1 MQGGGLLSP
10 DEHRATSPPGIMHHQ
25 PAMTIVVAVDR
36 DRNSQLAVKW
46 VVDHLLTGASNI
58 ILLHIAVHPPAANHG
73 FAMAEA
79 THGALEA
86 EMREIFV
93 PFRGFCTRN
102 GVHVSEL
109 VLEEA
114 DVSKALIEFITVN
127 KIQSIALGASNRNAF
142 TK

>member
-1 MQGGGLLSP
+1 
-10 DEHRATSPPGIMHHQ
+10 
-25 PAMTIVVAVDR
+25 
-36 DRNSQLAVKW
+36 
-46 VVDHLLTGASNI
+46 
-58 ILLHIAVHPPAANHG
+58 
-73 FAMAEA
+73 MAEA

-102 GVHVSEL
+102 GVIKYLVSDQHKKLILSDQRHEQKKILNYENAFCFPSLIDQVHVSEL

>member
-1 MQGGGLLSP
+1 
-10 DEHRATSPPGIMHHQ
+10 
-25 PAMTIVVAVDR
+25 
-36 DRNSQLAVKW
+36 
-46 VVDHLLTGASNI
+46 
-58 ILLHIAVHPPAANHG
+58 
-73 FAMAEA
+73 MAEA

-102 GVHVSEL
+102 GVTKYLASDQHKKLILSDQRHEPKKKKLNYESTFCFPLLIDQVHVSEL